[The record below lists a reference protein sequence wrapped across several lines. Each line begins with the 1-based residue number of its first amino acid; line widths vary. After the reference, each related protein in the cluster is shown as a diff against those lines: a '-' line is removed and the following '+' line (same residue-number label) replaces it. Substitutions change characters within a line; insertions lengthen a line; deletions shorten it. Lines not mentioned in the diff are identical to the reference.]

1 MPGDPT
7 IDHVAPGTTILSAS
21 RRLAYALRLEHA
33 RAMQASG
40 ASVWRTPR
48 ILPWGAWLREQW
60 LLERARRPQTPAARL
75 LTPSQAQALWDEV
88 VARSAAAEH
97 LLNTEVAA
105 QLAARSWRRL
115 HDWRIPLAALREYRN
130 PEAQA
135 LYDWATSF
143 ADACRQH
150 DALDE
155 ASLAGWAE
163 TSGFLPGEPLALAGF
178 DLLVPAMR
186 VLVDRWQ
193 AHVRCTVLP

>member
-1 MPGDPT
+1 P
-7 IDHVAPGTTILSAS
+7 
-21 RRLAYALRLEHA
+21 
-33 RAMQASG
+33 QA
-40 ASVWRTPR
+40 
-48 ILPWGAWLREQW
+48 
-60 LLERARRPQTPAARL
+60 PAARL
-75 LTPSQAQALWDEV
+75 LTPGQAQALWDEV

-115 HDWRIPLAALREYRN
+115 HDWRIPLEALREYRN

-193 AHVRCTVLP
+193 AHVRCTVLPGASAAAGAVTVVGASDLDEEIELAARWARAQVEGGAQRVGVVVGDLAGRQAALRRVFEDVFTP